1 MFDDPKVVIGL
12 TLLFLYLLG
21 TYIKIIADRWKEI
34 SLEIEK
40 EIEDAR
46 LKELSKDKPSSENE
60 SQ

>member
-21 TYIKIIADRWKEI
+21 TYIKIIADRWSEI
-34 SLEIEK
+34 ALDIEK

-46 LKELSKDKPSSENE
+46 LKELQEDQDNSK
-60 SQ
+60 

>member
-34 SLEIEK
+34 NLEIEA
-40 EIEDAR
+40 EIETAR
-46 LKELSKDKPSSENE
+46 LKELQKKQDKTNKEM
-60 SQ
+60 